1 MPERVT
7 DRLLTTGFVA
17 GWTVVGRLPEAV
29 ALPLFTLA
37 ADLTW
42 WRRGRGVRRLEANL
56 TRAVGP
62 VDEAALRALSRRAMR
77 SYLRYWCDS
86 FRLPGWSRERTVGSV
101 RVVNEDVLRATLAGG
116 RGMVGALA
124 HQGNWDHAGAWS
136 TFELAPVTTV
146 AERLRPA
153 AVFDRF
159 VAFRE
164 RLGMEILPLTGS
176 AGLLGTLARRL
187 RAGGFV
193 PLLCDRDLS
202 ANGVRVT
209 LLGEPARMAAG
220 PAVLALLT
228 GAPLVP
234 VSIYYERLPPG
245 AVARWGVV
253 LHIHPPV
260 EVPPGRR
267 SEQVAAMMQGCADA
281 LGEQIRAHP
290 EDWHMLQAVFE
301 ADLVQRADR
310 ADRVDTAET
319 TGRGH

>member
-1 MPERVT
+1 MPESIT
-7 DRLLTTGFVA
+7 DRLVTTGFVA

-29 ALPLFTLA
+29 ALPLFDRA
-37 ADLTW
+37 ADLVW

-56 TRAVGP
+56 ARAAGITA
-62 VDEAALRALSRRAMR
+62 EAPLRALSRRAMR
-77 SYLRYWCDS
+77 SYLRYWCDA
-86 FRLPGWSRERTVGSV
+86 FRLPGWSRERIVGSV
-101 RVVNEDVLRATLAGG
+101 RVVNEDVLRTSLAQG

-136 TFELAPVTTV
+136 TFELAKVTTV
-146 AERLRPA
+146 AERLRPEG
-153 AVFDRF
+153 VYDRF
-159 VAFRE
+159 VGFRE

-176 AGLLGTLARRL
+176 ANLLSTLARRL

-202 ANGVRVT
+202 ANGVEVT

-234 VSIYYERLPPG
+234 VSTYYERLPPG
-245 AVARWGVV
+245 APARWGVV

-260 EVPPGRR
+260 EVPPGPR
-267 SEQVAAMMQGCADA
+267 SEQVAAMMQSCADA

-290 EDWHMLQAVFE
+290 EDWHMLQRVFT
-301 ADLVQRADR
+301 ADLSSGPGPDLEPAS
-310 ADRVDTAET
+310 
-319 TGRGH
+319 GRGR